1 MEDVF
6 VYVRIGWR
14 TFNVYRCDFSM
25 LDMVSISIW
34 RSSFYP
40 GLNLEFG
47 KRPTWIMLPFL
58 TICIIPDSDR
68 KDETYVPDY
77 YRLKKTFG
85 KWKIYQHYEPEH
97 NKNYFCFGFNSDS
110 FYFGSYILTK
120 RKRKDNLPILYDSND
135 FEQAAEHLTIF
146 HPELSPSLENP

>member
-1 MEDVF
+1 MEDVL
-6 VYVRIGWR
+6 VYVR
-14 TFNVYRCDFSM
+14 
-25 LDMVSISIW
+25 LDWCSAYADCCNFYVLNMVSISIW
-34 RSSFYP
+34 RSSVYP

-58 TICIIPDSDR
+58 TICIIPDSNR

-97 NKNYFCFGFNSDS
+97 NINYFCFGFNSDS

-120 RKRKDNLPILYDSND
+120 RKRKDNLPILYDLKD
-135 FEQAAEHLTIF
+135 FEQAAEHLVVF
-146 HPELSPSLENP
+146 HPELSPN